1 MFSVVLILVCSCLCG
16 LGYCSYKYVNPHKLI
31 FIFGKKGSGKSTY
44 MVSLMLQHLKRGWN
58 VYTNMDDVNIPGVR
72 VFPIDQLKTCVPDP
86 HSVLFVDEGGLI
98 WDNRGFKSFDKG
110 YTEFFKL
117 QRKYKC
123 KVYINSQD
131 FDIDKKIRQLTDSMV
146 LMNSIAGCIGVV
158 RPILRKVALVEA
170 SANGESRVADNLKFG
185 SLFQYRFLWLPKYF
199 KYFDSYKAPE
209 RPSVDFSTVQGDL
222 SALASKT
229 PLAALRRL
237 YEQSKKEKRP

>member
-1 MFSVVLILVCSCLCG
+1 MLYFLLFVFASAVGSLCYFSR
-16 LGYCSYKYVNPHKLI
+16 KYNNPNKLI

-44 MVSLMLQHLKRGWN
+44 MVSLMLQHLRKGWT

-72 VFPIDQLKTCVPDP
+72 IMSAEALKTCVPDA
-86 HSVLFVDEGGLI
+86 HSVLFIDEGGLI

-146 LMNSIAGCIGVV
+146 LMSSIAGCIGVV
-158 RPILRKVALVEA
+158 RPIVRKVALVEA
-170 SANGESRVADNLKFG
+170 SAAGESRIADNLRFG
-185 SLFQYRFLWLPKYF
+185 NILSFRFLWLPSYF
-199 KYFDSYKAPE
+199 RYFDSYAAPW
-209 RPSVDFSTVQGDL
+209 RPPVDFRTVPGDL
-222 SALASKT
+222 DVLKQKSPTRALKRLS
-229 PLAALRRL
+229 RR
-237 YEQSKKEKRP
+237 SDND

>member
-1 MFSVVLILVCSCLCG
+1 MLYTILFIFVGFFGCYTYLSN
-16 LGYCSYKYVNPHKLI
+16 KYNNPNKLI

-44 MVSLMLQHLKRGWN
+44 MVSLMLQHLKKGWN
-58 VYTNMDDVNIPGVR
+58 VYTNMEDVNIPGVR
-72 VFPIDQLKTCVPDP
+72 IFPTEQLKTCVPEP
-86 HSVLFVDEGGLI
+86 HSVLFIDEGGLI

-146 LMNSIAGCIGVV
+146 LMSSIAGCIGVV

-170 SANGESRVADNLKFG
+170 SAQGESRIADNLRFG
-185 SLFQYRFLWLPKYF
+185 SLFSFRFLWLPSYF
-199 KYFDSYKAPE
+199 RYFDSFSAPW
-209 RPSVDFSTVQGDL
+209 RPCVDFRAVPDDVS
-222 SALASKT
+222 
-229 PLAALRRL
+229 R
-237 YEQSKKEKRP
+237 

>member
-1 MFSVVLILVCSCLCG
+1 MLYIILFIFVGFFGC
-16 LGYCSYKYVNPHKLI
+16 YSYLSNKYNNPHKLI

-44 MVSLMLQHLKRGWN
+44 MVYLMLQHLKQGWN
-58 VYTNMDDVNIPGVR
+58 VYTNMEDVNIPGVR
-72 VFPIDQLKTCVPDP
+72 IFPTDQLKNCAPDH
-86 HSVLFVDEGGLI
+86 HSVLFIDEGGLI

-146 LMNSIAGCIGVV
+146 LMSSIAGCIGVI

-170 SANGESRVADNLKFG
+170 SAQGESRIADNLRFG
-185 SLFQYRFLWLPKYF
+185 SLFSFRFLWLPSYF
-199 KYFDSYKAPE
+199 RYFDSFAAPL
-209 RPSVDFSTVQGDL
+209 RPSVDFRSVPGDVTL
-222 SALASKT
+222 L
-229 PLAALRRL
+229 
-237 YEQSKKEKRP
+237 KEKSPVKALKKLSERYKK

>member
-1 MFSVVLILVCSCLCG
+1 MIYAILLICAG
-16 LGYCSYKYVNPHKLI
+16 FLGGFTYLSQKYNNPNKLI

-44 MVSLMLQHLKRGWN
+44 MVSLMLQHLKKGWN
-58 VYTNMDDVNIPGVR
+58 VYTNMDDINIPGVR
-72 VFPIDQLKTCVPDP
+72 IFSIDQLKTCVPDS
-86 HSVLFVDEGGLI
+86 HSVLFIDEGGLI

-146 LMNSIAGCIGVV
+146 LMSSIAGCIGVV

-170 SANGESRVADNLKFG
+170 SAQGESRIADNLRFG
-185 SLFQYRFLWLPKYF
+185 NIFSFRFLWLPSYF
-199 KYFDSYKAPE
+199 KYFDSYAAPW
-209 RPSVDFSTVQGDL
+209 RPAVDFRAVPGDF
-222 SALASKT
+222 
-229 PLAALRRL
+229 AALNEKSPVKALKSTFRR
-237 YEQSKKEKRP
+237 SDKE